1 MAQEETMAD
10 ALVGKFSVTFVF
22 VAPTEEGVEAMRTM
36 FDGHANF
43 MGVKS
48 HEHGPL
54 KLIH

>member
-1 MAQEETMAD
+1 MAD

-22 VAPTEEGVEAMRTM
+22 VAPTEEGAEAMRIM